1 MRKLIRLLIVL
12 SVLGG
17 LGYAG
22 YIQSAAWLKNRR
34 KTAFRTAPVEFGD
47 MRITRNASGEIKP
60 VLSVLVGSFV
70 SGPVTELFVDFN
82 DEVKVGQP
90 LAKIDPRIYE
100 AALLRDQANLLTQKA
115 SVERVRA
122 ELQRAKNDEQ
132 RSLMLK
138 AENVDFISQTELDQ
152 FRFSRMALEAQLT
165 VSEASIKVAEAT
177 LMNSQANIEYT
188 NINSPVDGIVIDR
201 KIDPGQTLAASF
213 QTPELFVIAPQMRE
227 KMHIFASVDEA
238 DIGLIREA
246 RDSKQPVTFTV
257 EAYPGKVFREGLIEQ
272 IRLSST
278 TTQNVVT
285 YPVVVSTPN
294 VDMKLLP
301 GMTATLTFQIRELKD
316 VIKIPS
322 QALNFLPDKKNVR
335 DADLGRLDL
344 DLSKSSNENEE
355 AVSTVTDEQPVDEL
369 ATDISNSSQQV
380 VWVVEGEKLRAVD
393 VVIGEENNRSAQ
405 MLKGDLK
412 AGDQL
417 VVGVKA
423 ANTGP

>member
-1 MRKLIRLLIVL
+1 
-12 SVLGG
+12 
-17 LGYAG
+17 
-22 YIQSAAWLKNRR
+22 
-34 KTAFRTAPVEFGD
+34 
-47 MRITRNASGEIKP
+47 
-60 VLSVLVGSFV
+60 
-70 SGPVTELFVDFN
+70 
-82 DEVKVGQP
+82 
-90 LAKIDPRIYE
+90 
-100 AALLRDQANLLTQKA
+100 
-115 SVERVRA
+115 
-122 ELQRAKNDEQ
+122 
-132 RSLMLK
+132 
-138 AENVDFISQTELDQ
+138 
-152 FRFSRMALEAQLT
+152 
-165 VSEASIKVAEAT
+165 
-177 LMNSQANIEYT
+177 MNSQANIEYT

-257 EAYPGKVFREGLIEQ
+257 EAYPGEVFREGLIEQ